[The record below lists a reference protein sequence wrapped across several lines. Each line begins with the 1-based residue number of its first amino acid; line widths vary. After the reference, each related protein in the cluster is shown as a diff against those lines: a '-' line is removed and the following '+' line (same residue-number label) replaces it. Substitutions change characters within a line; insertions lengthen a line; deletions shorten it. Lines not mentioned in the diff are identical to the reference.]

1 MKTAMTDLPERLKD
15 CETELRRLGALRTK
29 TPTEARM
36 ALNLRKEVRL
46 LLRGPDELCC
56 ACWKMPVSTKGRTGL
71 RCSWCGEYG
80 TPLRM
85 FLDTRTKKP
94 RARRKETP

>member
-1 MKTAMTDLPERLKD
+1 MTDLPERLKD
-15 CETELRRLGALRTK
+15 CEAELFRLGAHRTK
-29 TPTEARM
+29 TPAEART
-36 ALNLRKEVRL
+36 ALNLRKEVRG

-56 ACWKMPVSTKGRTGL
+56 VCWKMPVSTKSLTGL

-80 TPLRM
+80 APLRM
-85 FLDTRTKKP
+85 FLDARTKKP